1 MAATSTRQY
10 NLRSG
15 KQESLQFPVQLQ
27 LDNTKFLTEL
37 LRQQNGQVSDSESS
51 ISESDCEALI
61 ASDQDSYV
69 GSVKNSS
76 PKGASASSQESSAVN
91 QEAINVKILSQL
103 EKLGK
108 RLDNIESSV
117 TKSTVTKA
125 KTKKVKRKVDSSAT
139 VSPKSQIPDL
149 NILRQ
154 DMSVQALVEQRLK
167 QLTET
172 EKTGTKTKSLRG
184 GSVEVLVPNRVK
196 WPHEYVLSGSSKER
210 VSYDQLSVTQWVAGF
225 CRIMKEE
232 KSQNFRE
239 NMLDYMIA
247 LFDDANDFSWDAAKA
262 SHAVLLCRMEQ
273 GEVTDYSQTDK
284 IDRIRRAN
292 AQRHNVQGPGMQN
305 HKKSFQKNIK
315 SMTCNYFNAGICS
328 HSKTHET
335 RGVLYKHVCSACFAN
350 GKSFA
355 HPETECRSK
364 NKKLSKNE

>member
-1 MAATSTRQY
+1 MAASTRQY

-27 LDNTKFLTEL
+27 LDDTKFLTEL

-76 PKGASASSQESSAVN
+76 PKGVSASSDETSAVN

-125 KTKKVKRKVDSSAT
+125 KSKKVKRKVDSSAT
-139 VSPKSQIPDL
+139 VSTKSQIPDL
-149 NILRQ
+149 NALRQ
-154 DMSVQALVEQRLK
+154 DMSVQALVQQRLQ

-172 EKTGTKTKSLRG
+172 DKTGTKTKSLHG
-184 GSVEVLVPNRVK
+184 GSVEVLVPNCIK

-210 VSYDQLSVTQWVAGF
+210 VSYDQLSITQWVAGF
-225 CRIMKEE
+225 CRIMREE
-232 KSQNFRE
+232 KN
-239 NMLDYMIA
+239 
-247 LFDDANDFSWDAAKA
+247 
-262 SHAVLLCRMEQ
+262 
-273 GEVTDYSQTDK
+273 
-284 IDRIRRAN
+284 
-292 AQRHNVQGPGMQN
+292 
-305 HKKSFQKNIK
+305 
-315 SMTCNYFNAGICS
+315 
-328 HSKTHET
+328 
-335 RGVLYKHVCSACFAN
+335 
-350 GKSFA
+350 
-355 HPETECRSK
+355 
-364 NKKLSKNE
+364 